1 MADEKRF
8 TVTIDCRLYERLLDV
23 TVRRKPRLPKRYVVE
38 LALTRLLDQAGT
50 GQLELGLDVD
60 DRPKR

>member
-1 MADEKRF
+1 MPGEKRF
-8 TVTIDCRLYERLLDV
+8 TVDIDEPLYERLLGV

-38 LALTRLLDQAGT
+38 LALTRLLDQVDA
-50 GQLELGLDVD
+50 GQLELGLETD

>member
-1 MADEKRF
+1 VANEKRF
-8 TVTIDCRLYERLLDV
+8 TVTIDPRLYERLLDV

-38 LALTRLLDQAGT
+38 LALTRLLDQANA
-50 GQLELGLDVD
+50 GQLELGLDMD

>member
-1 MADEKRF
+1 MADDKRF
-8 TVTIDCRLYERLLDV
+8 TVTIEQRLYERLLDV
-23 TVRRKPRLPKRYVVE
+23 TTRRKPRLPKRYIVE
-38 LALTRLLDQAGT
+38 LALTRLLDEANA

>member
-8 TVTIDCRLYERLLDV
+8 TVTIDQRLYERLLDV
-23 TVRRKPRLPKRYVVE
+23 TARRKPRLPKRYVVE
-38 LALTRLLDQAGT
+38 LALTRLLDQASA
-50 GQLELGLDVD
+50 GQLELGFDAH

>member
-8 TVTIDCRLYERLLDV
+8 TVTIERQLYGRLLDV
-23 TVRRKPRLPKRYVVE
+23 TTRRKPRLPKRYIVE
-38 LALTRLLDQAGT
+38 LALTRLFDEASA